1 MAKRYICQFCA
12 RSFSRSEHK
21 LRHERSH
28 TKEKPFHCSICKN
41 GFVRRDL
48 LQRHLRTVHALV
60 LKTSIE
66 DNISTDDVL
75 LQKTSSSTSNVGSTG
90 SNSLSNAMANTA
102 PSLLNPTSTSN
113 STSNSTTNS
122 TSTTV
127 GNTISNQN
135 INSTTINHENI
146 TDGAQTNS
154 GFQRNNNISL
164 TTEKNLITL
173 ITFANKFTNSSLKLN
188 LRNNVSNYI
197 IVFGSHF
204 LLPLPTTYPSPST
217 ASPTPTPTPTD
228 SADAYRH
235 SNQSLRTEL
244 PPIFQLET
252 LHSLTDHDEQ
262 LYIILCLGACLSN
275 ELNDAIILFNKSWHL
290 IIEKISNSKINY
302 NSGDL
307 FCEFVNHLIVLGFIY
322 LNFFISFVNVSK
334 PCARFSVGDQLSL
347 RDMVKKL
354 DIPVDVLFEY
364 LNNIISTHSSS
375 VGSSS
380 SSSSG
385 GGGGS
390 GGANTHPNSNIS
402 GNNTP
407 NSEHLDSGTGNTGN
421 TGNSSNGKDKDKDN
435 IKDNGEWARSVLM
448 ACNWVRY

>member
-75 LQKTSSSTSNVGSTG
+75 LQKSSSASSAG
-90 SNSLSNAMANTA
+90 SNPMANTA
-102 PSLLNPTSTSN
+102 HSLLNPTSNATA
-113 STSNSTTNS
+113 TAAPASTTL
-122 TSTTV
+122 TV
-127 GNTISNQN
+127 DNTNSNQN
-135 INSTTINHENI
+135 NNSTTINHENNVNGGSGS
-146 TDGAQTNS
+146 TTT
-154 GFQRNNNISL
+154 GFQGTNNISL

-188 LRNNVSNYI
+188 LRNNISNYI

-204 LLPLPTTYPSPST
+204 LLPSSSSLPTPNI
-217 ASPTPTPTPTD
+217 
-228 SADAYRH
+228 
-235 SNQSLRTEL
+235 NQSIRTEL
-244 PPIFQLET
+244 PPIFELET

-262 LYIILCLGACLSN
+262 LYILLCLGACLLN

-307 FCEFVNHLIVLGFIY
+307 FCAFVNHLIVLAYIY
-322 LNFFISFVNVSK
+322 LNFFISMVNVTK
-334 PCARFSVGDQLSL
+334 PTCRFSVGDELSL
-347 RDMVKKL
+347 KELVKKL
-354 DIPVDVLFEY
+354 EIPVDWWEY
-364 LNNIISTHSSS
+364 YW
-375 VGSSS
+375 
-380 SSSSG
+380 
-385 GGGGS
+385 
-390 GGANTHPNSNIS
+390 
-402 GNNTP
+402 
-407 NSEHLDSGTGNTGN
+407 EHTKL
-421 TGNSSNGKDKDKDN
+421 
-435 IKDNGEWARSVLM
+435 
-448 ACNWVRY
+448 